1 MYRHILFDA
10 DDTLFDFKQSEKKA
24 FELTINYFKLPF
36 SEENYQLY
44 TKINAKMWQM
54 LENKQIGK
62 DELRVKRFVNYL
74 DEVNEQKDAELMNEV
89 YTRYLAEQ
97 GILFEDALDVLK
109 QCKRLL
115 PCSIATN
122 GVAYVQRRRIEKAH
136 LESYFDHLF
145 ISEELQAEK
154 PDLKFFE
161 RIFECLKIENPK
173 EILFVGDS
181 LNADIKGGVS
191 AGCTTV
197 WYNPKHKKN
206 LSEYQPDYEIVKLD
220 EILKIIED

>member
-24 FELTINYFKLPF
+24 FELTMKNFELSY
-36 SEENYQLY
+36 SDENYQLY

-62 DELRVKRFVNYL
+62 DELRVKRFTEYL
-74 DEVNEQKDAELMNEV
+74 SEINEQKDAALMNET

-97 GILFEDALDVLK
+97 GILFADALDVLK

-136 LESYFDHLF
+136 LESYFAHLF

-154 PDLKFFE
+154 PDLKFFKK
-161 RIFECLKIENPK
+161 IFECLNIENPK
-173 EILFVGDS
+173 EVLFIGDS
-181 LNADIKGGVS
+181 LNADIKGGVLS
-191 AGCTTV
+191 GCTTV
-197 WYNPKHKKN
+197 WYNPMHKKN
-206 LSEYQPDYEIVKLD
+206 LSEYQPDFEIAKLD